1 MKLLAAPAA
10 GSPSHRVLETKP
22 RQRWALS
29 ILGAVLLL
37 GLVAIAAAASG
48 KAAIPLDLQAQMV
61 ARRLGWAGPT
71 SWPASYETILFEIRL
86 PRIALGALVG
96 SALAL
101 AGATYQGIFRNPLA
115 DPYLLGIASGAG
127 FGAVL
132 AFVLPLP
139 AALYGVGIVQ
149 GLAFLGAL
157 VTVAVVYLL
166 ARVGRSTPMTTLLL
180 AGVASGAL
188 ASAATAYLMYV
199 RGDKLLVIY
208 AWLLGGFNV
217 ATWQEVRL
225 VTPAVLVSAV
235 AIGLSARTLN
245 VLQLGEEQAAAL
257 GVNIERAKLVLVV
270 GATLAT
276 AAAVSAG
283 GLIGFVGLIVPHVA
297 RLLFGPDHRQLIPL
311 ATLFGASFLVA
322 ADTAAR
328 SLPGPS
334 EIPVGVVTAVVG
346 APFFLFLLRR
356 QKRAVF

>member
-1 MKLLAAPAA
+1 MKLLVAPIT
-10 GSPSHRVLETKP
+10 GTPSHRALETKS
-22 RQRWALS
+22 RHRWALS

-37 GLVAIAAAASG
+37 GLVAIVAAASG
-48 KAAIPLDLQAQMV
+48 KAAIPLDLQAQMI
-61 ARRLGWAGPT
+61 AHRLGWAGPT
-71 SWPASYETILFEIRL
+71 AWPASYETILFEIRL
-86 PRIALGALVG
+86 PRIALAALVG
-96 SALAL
+96 GALAL

-139 AALYGVGIVQ
+139 AALYGIGIVQ

-225 VTPAVLVSAV
+225 VAPAVLVSAV

-297 RLLFGPDHRQLIPL
+297 RLLFGPDHRRLIPL
-311 ATLFGASFLVA
+311 ATLCGASFLVA

-334 EIPVGVVTAVVG
+334 EIPVGVVTAAVG